1 MQTKQKALRKFNRV
15 LISSLNT
22 GEPDQLDESLVT
34 SVTEQIPADFNM
46 EDALIISFVNQCHW
60 MLVTLSTIYWCVDG
74 DVNQLKID
82 SLESAKLDLLTNK
95 KMGFDSKIGFNIIS
109 LFTQE
114 NEIFN
119 VKIEGGSSL
128 EATMALINELIAL
141 RKAV

>member
-82 SLESAKLDLLTNK
+82 SLESAKLNLLTNK